1 MRAVLMGL
9 GKFKEK
15 SLRHAIS
22 CNLNIDILLQ
32 FWYTLQNLVRP
43 RSTLPRVEPFDIWL
57 KLGPCPLSL
66 PSFLSSLVVPAILK
80 NSSWF
85 FCKLKQVA
93 NILYLESPAGVGF
106 SYSDDKNYTTNDD
119 IVSKVVNIFPYLPFL
134 VLHFF
139 SPLYPF

>member
-57 KLGPCPLSL
+57 KLGAM
-66 PSFLSSLVVPAILK
+66 PSFSALFPLQLSCPCHTQK
-80 NSSWF
+80 
-85 FCKLKQVA
+85 
-93 NILYLESPAGVGF
+93 
-106 SYSDDKNYTTNDD
+106 
-119 IVSKVVNIFPYLPFL
+119 
-134 VLHFF
+134 
-139 SPLYPF
+139 